1 MSGHN
6 KWTQIKRKK
15 EVVDAKKSKL
25 FSALTKNLQL
35 EAKKAGGDRNS
46 SGLKA
51 AVDRARAANLPNENI
66 ERAIKAATDPAG
78 AILEA
83 ARYEAYGPEGVA
95 MIIEAITD
103 NKNRTAQEIKH
114 LLAEHGATF
123 AAPGAAVWAFK
134 PSVGENGTW
143 QPKLIR
149 TVSDAARDAVSVLV
163 AVLAAHADVQT
174 VSFDIDLPTQ
184 KR

>member
-15 EVVDAKKSKL
+15 EVVDTKKSKL

-35 EAKKAGGDRNS
+35 EAKKAGGDRNR

-51 AVDRARAANLPNENI
+51 AIDRARTANLPNENI
-66 ERAIKAATDPAG
+66 DRAIKAATDPAG

-95 MIIEAITD
+95 MIIEVITD
-103 NKNRTAQEIKH
+103 NKNRAAQEIKH
-114 LLAEHGATF
+114 LLAEHGAQI
-123 AAPGAAVWAFK
+123 AAPGAAIWAFK
-134 PSVGENGTW
+134 PPVEENEAW

-149 TVSDAARDAVSVLV
+149 TVSNAARDAVGALI
-163 AVLAAHADVQT
+163 AALTAHADVQT
-174 VSFDIDLPTQ
+174 VSFDIDLPTL
-184 KR
+184 KK